1 MKVLSIKNKESSEK
15 YYNGN
20 RNHNIFYYQF
30 DAFEQ
35 IPVFTENTV
44 GYFLKI

>member
-1 MKVLSIKNKESSEK
+1 MKVFSIKNKESNEK

-30 DAFEQ
+30 DGFEQ
-35 IPVFTENTV
+35 IAVFTENTV
-44 GYFLKI
+44 GYLVKI